1 MTNVNWQTLKNLNEE
16 FGDSFYLIDL
26 EKFQQNYR
34 QFLDA
39 FRVVYPN
46 SQIAYSY
53 KTNYT
58 PRLCQ
63 IVQTM
68 GGYAEVVSGME
79 YELALRVGV
88 PAERIIFN
96 GPYKQQTDFEKAL
109 LSGSI
114 VNLDAAYEIKWVS
127 ELANRFPNTILR
139 IGLRCNFS
147 ITNDLVSR
155 FGFDVETDDF
165 QTIIQ
170 TLQTISNC
178 KIVGLHCHFLAE
190 ERSVDVYELIA
201 RKMVNIAKTQF
212 ADTKLEFIDLG
223 GGFFSP
229 MNQALKKQFP
239 HPIPNFSEYG
249 EGIANVFKASFP
261 ENNGPE
267 LILEPGIS
275 ITADT
280 MKFVTKVID
289 IKSVKTQQFA
299 LVAGSRYDIKPTLS
313 QRNLPMSVVS
323 EFTGTSKNDLLDIVG
338 STCMEGDFL
347 YTGYQGEIRA
357 NDYVVFDNVGSY
369 TNVLRPPFIN
379 PAAAILF
386 LTCSGDIEVIRCSE
400 TIDDI
405 FSSYTFN
412 ATQFR

>member
-1 MTNVNWQTLKNLNEE
+1 VTNLNWQILDEISEKQ
-16 FGDSFYLIDL
+16 GDSFYLIDL
-26 EKFQQNYR
+26 EKFQQNYQ

-39 FRVVYPN
+39 FRVVYPKT
-46 SQIAYSY
+46 QLAYSY

-96 GPYKQQTDFEKAL
+96 GPYKQQADFEKAL

-114 VNLDAAYEIKWVS
+114 VNLDASYEVKWVS
-127 ELANRFPNTILR
+127 ELARKFPDTTLR
-139 IGLRCNFS
+139 IGIRCNFS
-147 ITNDLVSR
+147 ITNTPVSR

-170 TLQTISNC
+170 TLQSISNC

-190 ERSVDVYELIA
+190 QRSVAVYELITQ
-201 RKMVNIAKTQF
+201 KMVDIA
-212 ADTKLEFIDLG
+212 ATKFSDVTLEFIDLG

-229 MNQALKKQFP
+229 MNQALKKQFL
-239 HPIPNFSEYG
+239 HPIPSFSEYG
-249 EGIANVFKASFP
+249 KGIATIFKTLFP
-261 ENNGPE
+261 NNTGPE

-275 ITADT
+275 ITANA
-280 MKFVTKVID
+280 MKFVSKVID
-289 IKSVKTQQFA
+289 VKSVKTQHFA

-313 QRNLPMSVVS
+313 QRNLPMMVIS
-323 EFTGTSKNDLLDIVG
+323 EHAETSKNGLFDIVG

-347 YTGYQGEIRA
+347 YTGYQGEVRA
-357 NDYVVFDNVGSY
+357 NDYVVFDNVGAY

-379 PAAAILF
+379 PAPAILS
-386 LTCSGDIEVIRCSE
+386 LTSSGKVEVIRRSE

-405 FSSYTFN
+405 FSGYIF
-412 ATQFR
+412 

>member
-1 MTNVNWQTLKNLNEE
+1 MTNINWQTLNKLSKK

-26 EKFQQNYR
+26 EKFQQNY
-34 QFLDA
+34 QLFLDA
-39 FRVVYPN
+39 FRLVYPN

-63 IVQTM
+63 LVQTM

-79 YELALRVGV
+79 YELALRIGV

-96 GPYKQQTDFEKAL
+96 GPYKQQADFKKAL

-114 VNLDAAYEIKWVS
+114 VNLDGAYEVKWVD
-127 ELANRFPNTILR
+127 ELARRFPDKILR
-139 IGLRCNFS
+139 IGIRCNFS
-147 ITNDLVSR
+147 IANDQTSR
-155 FGFDVETDDF
+155 FGFDVKTDEF
-165 QTIIQ
+165 KTIIQ

-190 ERSVDVYELIA
+190 ERSVEVYELIA
-201 RKMVNIAKTQF
+201 RKMIDVATTTF
-212 ADTKLEFIDLG
+212 ADITLKFIDLG

-229 MNQALKKQFP
+229 MNQELKKQFP
-239 HPIPNFSEYG
+239 YPIPSFSEYG
-249 EGIANVFKASFP
+249 QGIANIFKSSFP

-275 ITADT
+275 ITANA

-289 IKSVKTQQFA
+289 VKSVNKHHFA

-313 QRNLPMSVVS
+313 HRNLPMTVASDPS
-323 EFTGTSKNDLLDIVG
+323 GTSKNDLFDIVG
-338 STCMEGDFL
+338 STCMEGDYL
-347 YTGYQGEIRA
+347 YTSYQGKIKA
-357 NDYVVFDNVGSY
+357 NDYAVFDNVGSY

-379 PAAAILF
+379 PAPAILF
-386 LTCSGDIEVIRCSE
+386 LTCSGDIEVIRRSE

-405 FSSYTFN
+405 FSGYIF
-412 ATQFR
+412 